1 MPATPYRGKVTKD
14 ADRAAQSL
22 RREASRRG
30 TAIYVFL
37 LLTTLILTP
46 LLILA
51 GDGLGY
57 GQVLAVIV
65 ALVALALVPWKPI
78 LGLYLVVASAVV
90 VEQEPLMA
98 TPIGTD
104 HLNIFYW
111 PTKLQGLPERPI
123 GFYILA
129 ILVIIVGARFLFRR
143 RLLVGGK
150 LFWPFV
156 LFLACIAFG
165 ILHGLAS
172 GGTFR
177 IIVLEIRPW
186 WYIFVSYIL
195 AYNIVSDIKHVRA
208 ILWILV
214 LGTAIKG
221 VQGVYIVQEYLGGQ
235 YSGHNEIMAH
245 EQSFFFVLVLLLLVM
260 MLLYRM
266 QRGLFIAIL
275 ISLPCLLLA
284 LYANNRRA
292 DYLALLIGIGVAWG
306 LVIILKPESRRRLI
320 PVLAICLV
328 LGAGYVVAFQKSS
341 GVLGEPARA
350 VTSVFNPNSSDQRD
364 AASNAYRIIEN
375 YDLKYTEAQSPL
387 LGFGFGKPFMQPVVL
402 PNVVDL
408 DPYYLYIPHN
418 NVLWV
423 WMRLGPLGFGALWY
437 LIGSAIVTGCLI
449 ARKLKN
455 PQLRF
460 FAIFAI
466 ATMVMEVI
474 LAYGDYQ
481 FFFYRNMIFVGVIL
495 GVLMKL
501 PAIER
506 ASLGQTEEWDG
517 DLTVGEPKKATRPA
531 QRMRMR
537 TPVTLPA
544 ATIRVAKSGAGG
556 DWKHP

>member
-1 MPATPYRGKVTKD
+1 MD

-22 RREASRRG
+22 RRQASQRG
-30 TAIYVFL
+30 TAIYIFL

-129 ILVIIVGARFLFRR
+129 ILAIIVGARLLLRR

-150 LFWPFV
+150 LFWPFI

-165 ILHGLAS
+165 VLHGLAS

-195 AYNIVSDIKHVRA
+195 AYNIVSDIKHVRV

-214 LGTAIKG
+214 LGSAIKG

-275 ISLPCLLLA
+275 AALPCLLLA

-328 LGAGYVVAFQKSS
+328 LGAGYVVVFQKSS

-517 DLTVGEPKKATRPA
+517 DLTVGEPKKTTRPA

>member
-1 MPATPYRGKVTKD
+1 
-14 ADRAAQSL
+14 
-22 RREASRRG
+22 
-30 TAIYVFL
+30 
-37 LLTTLILTP
+37 
-46 LLILA
+46 
-51 GDGLGY
+51 
-57 GQVLAVIV
+57 
-65 ALVALALVPWKPI
+65 
-78 LGLYLVVASAVV
+78 
-90 VEQEPLMA
+90 
-98 TPIGTD
+98 
-104 HLNIFYW
+104 
-111 PTKLQGLPERPI
+111 
-123 GFYILA
+123 
-129 ILVIIVGARFLFRR
+129 
-143 RLLVGGK
+143 
-150 LFWPFV
+150 
-156 LFLACIAFG
+156 
-165 ILHGLAS
+165 
-172 GGTFR
+172 
-177 IIVLEIRPW
+177 
-186 WYIFVSYIL
+186 
-195 AYNIVSDIKHVRA
+195 
-208 ILWILV
+208 
-214 LGTAIKG
+214 
-221 VQGVYIVQEYLGGQ
+221 
-235 YSGHNEIMAH
+235 
-245 EQSFFFVLVLLLLVM
+245 
-260 MLLYRM
+260 M

-501 PAIER
+501 PTIER